1 MKKRILALLLA
12 ALLVLALAACGE
24 KTPAETTP
32 AETASSEAARPEDA
46 PKGPPMQTLTN
57 DGMNLL
63 IPEEYMDILTVETPA
78 AGGEGDLFLV
88 SEKASVEAGKKQG
101 HDASFGDG
109 WLFGIRRV
117 GEEEM
122 KQMRCG
128 DHSGSEFFAKD
139 ANGSYYVYTHPTD
152 VRIARE
158 GEITEEDMKQ
168 WSTLNEW
175 AWSAVRDTFIA
186 ENDGLEPVSF
196 GNSEMDIVFARIA
209 FQKDLKYT
217 VSTLEYGPLEP
228 KDVDPAP
235 YLEKLMSG
243 VTYEYSDEQ
252 APDGEYV
259 VLTFPDEG
267 VRYDF
272 FIGEAEKNLVRRVYD
287 DTSIDPLL
295 YKATFADGTT
305 KITEVMQDWYNALA
319 AANGKTAG

>member
-12 ALLVLALAACGE
+12 ALLVPALAACGE
-24 KTPAETTP
+24 KASVEAAAGETT
-32 AETASSEAARPEDA
+32 AEEAA
-46 PKGPPMQTLTN
+46 PKGPAMQTLTN

-63 IPEEYMDILTVETPA
+63 IPEEYKDILTVETPA
-78 AGGEGDLFLV
+78 VSGEGDLFLV
-88 SEKASVEAGKKQG
+88 SETASVEAGKKQG
-101 HDASFGDG
+101 HDASYGDG

-117 GEEEM
+117 SEEEM

-158 GEITEEDMKQ
+158 GEITEKDMEQ
-168 WSTLNEW
+168 WGTLNEW
-175 AWSAVRDTFIA
+175 AGSAVRDTFLA
-186 ENDGLEPVSF
+186 ENARLERVSF
-196 GNSEMDIVFARIA
+196 GNSEMDVVFARIA
-209 FQKDLKYT
+209 FQKDLKYMI
-217 VSTLEYGPLEP
+217 STLEYGPLEP

-243 VTYEYSDEQ
+243 VAYEYSDEE

-259 VLTFPDEG
+259 VLTFPEEG

-272 FIGEAEKNLVRRVYD
+272 FIGDSE
-287 DTSIDPLL
+287 
-295 YKATFADGTT
+295 
-305 KITEVMQDWYNALA
+305 
-319 AANGKTAG
+319 

>member
-24 KTPAETTP
+24 KAPAE
-32 AETASSEAARPEDA
+32 AAPEEDA

-63 IPEEYMDILTVETPA
+63 IPEEYMDILITETPA
-78 AGGEGDLFLV
+78 VGGEGDLFLV

-101 HDASFGDG
+101 HDGSWGDG

-117 GEEEM
+117 SEEEM
-122 KQMRCG
+122 QQMRCG
-128 DHSGSEFFAKD
+128 DLSGSEFFAKD

-152 VRIARE
+152 VRIARD
-158 GEITEEDMKQ
+158 GDITEEDMKQ

-175 AWSAVRDTFIA
+175 AWSAVRNTFIA
-186 ENDGLEPVSF
+186 ENDGLEPVTF

-209 FQKDLKYT
+209 FQKDVKYT
-217 VSTLEYGPLEP
+217 ISTPEYGPLEP

-235 YLEKLMSG
+235 YLEKLMNG
-243 VTYEYSDEQ
+243 VTYEYADEQ

-259 VLTFPDEG
+259 ALSFPDEG

-272 FIGEAEKNLVRRVYD
+272 FLGDAEKNLVRRAYD
-287 DTSIDPLL
+287 DATIEPLF

-305 KITEVMQDWYNALA
+305 KIAEVMRDWCGALA